1 MKRRRR
7 NKGGTK
13 FYMVMSVLCLA
24 ILFVGY
30 SYVYNMSEK
39 RKEGQEVTTIS
50 INYNGE
56 DENGEQLSALDKM
69 MSYFNIFL
77 EKTFNENTE
86 GEDSSDEN
94 KDSEEEA
101 DEDSSLDGKVV
112 ETNEEKEKEKEVF
125 NTIDSKNENPN
136 EKPLEIYDE
145 SKDNTEDP
153 AKTVYLA
160 NNRKED
166 FFKIVESTTS
176 RSSGPRD
183 LFLDAASINENLNLI
198 IYHTHGTESY
208 HPDEGNNNRSLDESK
223 NVTGIGNIVAAN
235 LEGNGINLTHLQEYN
250 DYPDYNSSYANSN
263 YAVSQILSNSKK
275 NVLIDI
281 HRDGAEENS
290 QYEAVLSQVKTTYIN
305 DRAAATCT
313 LVVGDKNGN
322 YEQVKETADKLY
334 AIAEEIYPG
343 LFRKIIV
350 RNGAYFNQYLSNQS
364 LLIEIG
370 SSLNTLDE
378 AQYSAEMVSQV
389 LLEYIDEISK

>member
-1 MKRRRR
+1 
-7 NKGGTK
+7 
-13 FYMVMSVLCLA
+13 
-24 ILFVGY
+24 
-30 SYVYNMSEK
+30 
-39 RKEGQEVTTIS
+39 
-50 INYNGE
+50 
-56 DENGEQLSALDKM
+56 M

-86 GEDSSDEN
+86 GDDEN
-94 KDSEEEA
+94 KDSK
-101 DEDSSLDGKVV
+101 DEKGDENSSQDSKVV
-112 ETNEEKEKEKEVF
+112 ETNEEKEKEVF
-125 NTIDSKNENPN
+125 NTIDSKAEN

-145 SKDNTEDP
+145 SKDNTEDA

-208 HPDEGNNNRSLDESK
+208 HPDEGNNFRSQDESK

-290 QYEAVLSQVKTTYIN
+290 EYEAVLSQVKTTYIN

-322 YEQVKETADKLY
+322 YEQIKQTADKLY
-334 AIAEEIYPG
+334 AIADEMYPG

-350 RNGAYFNQYLSNQS
+350 RPGAYFNQYLSDQS
-364 LLIEIG
+364 MLIEIG

-378 AQYSAEMVSQV
+378 AQYSADLVSHV
-389 LLEYIDEISK
+389 LIKYIDEINK

>member
-86 GEDSSDEN
+86 GEDSDEKN
-94 KDSEEEA
+94 SEEEKET
-101 DEDSSLDGKVV
+101 DEKSSLDNKVV
-112 ETNEEKEKEKEVF
+112 ETNEEKEKEVF
-125 NTIDSKNENPN
+125 KTIDSKSEN

-145 SKDNTEDP
+145 SKNDTQDA

-176 RSSGPRD
+176 RSSGPRK

-208 HPDEGNNNRSLDESK
+208 HPDEGNNFRSQDESK

-275 NVLIDI
+275 NILIDI

-322 YEQVKETADKLY
+322 YEQIKQTADKLF
-334 AIAEEIYPG
+334 AIAEKMYPG

-350 RNGAYFNQYLSNQS
+350 RPGAYFNQYLSDQS
-364 LLIEIG
+364 MLIEIG

-378 AQYSAEMVSQV
+378 AQYSADLVSQI

>member
-7 NKGGTK
+7 NKSGTK
-13 FYMVMSVLCLA
+13 FYMMMSVLCLA

-86 GEDSSDEN
+86 GSD
-94 KDSEEEA
+94 DSEEKQET
-101 DEDSSLDGKVV
+101 DETSSQDGKIV
-112 ETNEEKEKEKEVF
+112 ETNDDKEKEVF
-125 NTIDSKNENPN
+125 KTIDSKTKN

-145 SKDNTEDP
+145 SKENIEDVE
-153 AKTVYLA
+153 KTVYLA

-166 FFKIVESTTS
+166 FFKIVESKTS

-208 HPDEGNNNRSLDESK
+208 YPDEGSNYRSLDEGK
-223 NVTGIGNIVAAN
+223 NVTGIGNIVASN

-263 YAVSQILSNSKK
+263 YAVSQILSNRKK
-275 NVLIDI
+275 NLLIDI

-290 QYEAVLSQVKTTYIN
+290 EYEAVLSQVKTTYIN

-322 YEQVKETADKLY
+322 YEQVKQTADKLY
-334 AIAEEIYPG
+334 AIAEEMYPG

-350 RNGAYFNQYLSNQS
+350 RPGAYFNQYLSNQS
-364 LLIEIG
+364 MLIEIG

-378 AQYSAEMVSQV
+378 AQYSADLVSQV

>member
-13 FYMVMSVLCLA
+13 FYMMMSVLCLA

-86 GEDSSDEN
+86 GSD
-94 KDSEEEA
+94 DSEEKQET
-101 DEDSSLDGKVV
+101 DETSSQDGKIV
-112 ETNEEKEKEKEVF
+112 ETNDDKEKEVF
-125 NTIDSKNENPN
+125 KTIDSKTKN

-145 SKDNTEDP
+145 SKENIEDVE
-153 AKTVYLA
+153 KTVYLA

-166 FFKIVESTTS
+166 FFKIVESKTS

-208 HPDEGNNNRSLDESK
+208 YPDEGSNYRSLDEGK
-223 NVTGIGNIVAAN
+223 NVTGIGNIVASN

-275 NVLIDI
+275 NLLIDI

-290 QYEAVLSQVKTTYIN
+290 EYEAVLSQVKTTYIN

-322 YEQVKETADKLY
+322 YEQVKQTADKLY
-334 AIAEEIYPG
+334 AIAEEMYPG

-350 RNGAYFNQYLSNQS
+350 RPGAYFNQYLSNQS
-364 LLIEIG
+364 MLIEIG

-378 AQYSAEMVSQV
+378 AQYSADLVSQV

>member
-56 DENGEQLSALDKM
+56 DENDEQLSALDKM

-86 GEDSSDEN
+86 SEDSDEN
-94 KDSEEEA
+94 KNSEQKEG
-101 DEDSSLDGKVV
+101 DEDSSQDSKVI
-112 ETNEEKEKEKEVF
+112 ETDENEEKEVF
-125 NTIDSKNENPN
+125 KTIDSKNEN

-145 SKDNTEDP
+145 SDTTTQDA

-166 FFKIVESTTS
+166 FFKIVESKTS

-208 HPDEGNNNRSLDESK
+208 HPDEGSNFRSLDESK

-290 QYEAVLSQVKTTYIN
+290 EYEAVLSQVKTTYIK

-322 YEQVKETADKLY
+322 YKQVQQTADKLY
-334 AIAEEIYPG
+334 AIAEEMYPG

-350 RNGAYFNQYLSNQS
+350 RPGAYFNQYLSNQS
-364 LLIEIG
+364 MLIEIG

-378 AQYSAEMVSQV
+378 AQYSAELVSQV

>member
-50 INYNGE
+50 INYNGD

-86 GEDSSDEN
+86 GEDSDEKN
-94 KDSEEEA
+94 SEEEKET
-101 DEDSSLDGKVV
+101 DETSSQDSKVV
-112 ETNEEKEKEKEVF
+112 ETNEEKEKEVF
-125 NTIDSKNENPN
+125 NTIDSKNENES

-145 SKDNTEDP
+145 SKNNTQDTT
-153 AKTVYLA
+153 KTVYLA

-208 HPDEGNNNRSLDESK
+208 HPDEGNNFRSQDESK

-322 YEQVKETADKLY
+322 YEQIKQTADKLF
-334 AIAEEIYPG
+334 AIAEEMYPG

-350 RNGAYFNQYLSNQS
+350 RPGAYFNQYLSDQS
-364 LLIEIG
+364 MLIEIG

-378 AQYSAEMVSQV
+378 AQYSADLVSQI